1 MSFIKSIVKEMNVA
15 KSMLDIPALKHEREQ
30 LQVELSKCVDEI
42 GIISEKI
49 ASLDIIYATSK
60 SLKEISGIC
69 LNTDDQ
75 QTALRLSNQM
85 CEFCDGLQ
93 NKLRELN
100 KKRDDLIGDIES
112 VNKKLKKARENVK

>member
-1 MSFIKSIVKEMNVA
+1 MSFIKSIVKELNVA
-15 KSMLDIPALKHEREQ
+15 KSMLDIPSLKHEREQ
-30 LQVELSKCVDEI
+30 MQVELSKCVEEI
-42 GIISEKI
+42 GITSEKI
-49 ASLDIIYATSK
+49 ASSDIIYATSK

-93 NKLRELN
+93 NKLKELN
-100 KKRDDLIGDIES
+100 KKRDDMIGDIES
-112 VNKKLKKARENVK
+112 VNKKLKKARDNVK

>member
-15 KSMLDIPALKHEREQ
+15 KSMLDIPALKHEREE
-30 LQVELSKCVDEI
+30 LQVELNKCVDEI
-42 GIISEKI
+42 SKST
-49 ASLDIIYATSK
+49 ANLAFLDNIYATSK

-69 LNTDDQ
+69 LNADDQ

-93 NKLRELN
+93 NKLKELN

-112 VNKKLKKARENVK
+112 VNKKLKKARDNVK